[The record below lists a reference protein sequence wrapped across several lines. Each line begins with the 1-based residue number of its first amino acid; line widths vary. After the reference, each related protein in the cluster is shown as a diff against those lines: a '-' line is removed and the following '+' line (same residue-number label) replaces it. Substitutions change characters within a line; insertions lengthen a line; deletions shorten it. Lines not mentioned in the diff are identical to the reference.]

1 MVIGCASSGRH
12 PSPTTV
18 ADPRAKKSAGSA
30 LPPESVEVGT
40 RYETPDASPGFAL
53 WQVAT
58 IWQRGVR
65 AALAEVGLTHAQF
78 VLLVSAAW
86 LQASAQV
93 TNEPVTQAR
102 VSDHAKTDAVMTS
115 EVLRTLERKALLRR
129 LPHPNDARARQIV
142 LTPAGKKLAK
152 QAVALVEAV
161 DQSFFTSPGPE
172 LRLLAQLI
180 CPRSGGAQRGGVA
193 DS

>member
-1 MVIGCASSGRH
+1 MSIVCASSGRR
-12 PSPTTV
+12 PSPTPV
-18 ADPRAKKSAGSA
+18 AEPRGKKPARTT
-30 LPPESVEVGT
+30 LPPESVAVGT

-86 LQASAQV
+86 LQASAQA
-93 TNEPVTQAR
+93 TGEPVTQAR

-115 EVLRTLERKALLRR
+115 EVLRTLERKGLLRR
-129 LPHPNDARARQIV
+129 LAHPNDARARQIV
-142 LTPAGKKLAK
+142 LTPAGKELAR
-152 QAVALVEAV
+152 QAVALVEGV
-161 DQSFFTSPGPE
+161 DQAFFAAPGPE
-172 LRLLAQLI
+172 LRMLARLI
-180 CPRSGGAQRGGVA
+180 CPASERSQRTGVA
-193 DS
+193 ES